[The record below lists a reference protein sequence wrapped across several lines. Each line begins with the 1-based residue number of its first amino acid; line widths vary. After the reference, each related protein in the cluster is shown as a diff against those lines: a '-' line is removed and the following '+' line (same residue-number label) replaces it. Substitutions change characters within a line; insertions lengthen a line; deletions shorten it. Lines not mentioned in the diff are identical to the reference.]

1 MLHASWRVAKPGW
14 ADESVILATDVVL
27 LDQKS
32 LHARSACETARQPSG
47 LIAELTARIL
57 ENNTHWMWRSMPW
70 FASAPLPCQPV
81 QIRRYS
87 RW

>member
-32 LHARSACETARQPSG
+32 LRARSACETARQPSG
-47 LIAELTARIL
+47 LIA
-57 ENNTHWMWRSMPW
+57 
-70 FASAPLPCQPV
+70 
-81 QIRRYS
+81 
-87 RW
+87 